1 MAGKSVIPL
10 LAKRFLLSQ
19 QAEGFPSFVA
29 WVSVTG
35 VALGVLALTVVT
47 SVVNGFE
54 GELTRVITGTNG
66 EVILYSR
73 GDPVHEPDAIIA
85 RVKRT
90 VPELQAISASFVSQ
104 LMISGPHGVAGAA
117 MEGIDPVT
125 IGFVTEIPQR
135 ISEGKIFSEYR
146 PALTGRPPREVLSHL
161 ENRAADLA
169 KEPQPRMEIVV
180 GSALAERIGAKVGT
194 DVQLI
199 IPFAGESGPDE
210 EKPLEESQPRVMAA
224 TVSGIAHLGMYQY
237 DSKMI
242 FAPLEGVQKFLDR
255 TDQVTTF
262 RLRMHPGTNTREI
275 ADRLTEN
282 FGYPFR
288 ARDWSSLNKNLFS
301 AIQHEKIVIAI
312 ILTAIVI
319 VAAFNVVSTLMMLIH
334 DKTKELSILK
344 AMGLP
349 ASAGFKL
356 FSMIGLGIGAVG
368 TGLGV
373 LLGLGMNE
381 VLEKT
386 HWIDLPP
393 EVYYIGFLPVVVRW
407 SEVLLIV
414 GVTMG
419 IIFIATLY
427 PAIRVARR
435 SPLDGIRYE

>member
-1 MAGKSVIPL
+1 MAGRSAIPL
-10 LAKRFLLSQ
+10 LAKRFLLSR
-19 QAEGFPSFVA
+19 QAEGFPSFIA

-35 VALGVLALTVVT
+35 VALGVLALVVVT

-73 GDPVHEPDAIIA
+73 GEPVRDADAVEA
-85 RVKRT
+85 RVKRAA
-90 VPELQAISASFVSQ
+90 PELQAVTRSFVAQ

-117 MEGIDPVT
+117 VEGLDLAT
-125 IGFVTEIPQR
+125 IGHVTDIPNKVTEGR
-135 ISEGKIFSEYR
+135 LFSEP
-146 PALTGRPPREVLSHL
+146 PASETSATPMEVVL
-161 ENRAADLA
+161 
-169 KEPQPRMEIVV
+169 
-180 GSALAERIGAKVGT
+180 GSALAERIGARVGT
-194 DVQLI
+194 EVQLI
-199 IPFAGESGPDE
+199 VPFAGEGAVE
-210 EKPLEESQPRVMAA
+210 EERPLEETPPRVLAA
-224 TVSGIAHLGMYQY
+224 RVSGVAHLGMYQY
-237 DSKMI
+237 DSKLI
-242 FAPLEGVQKFLDR
+242 FAPLEGVQRFLGR

-262 RLRMHPGTNTREI
+262 RLRLKPGADASSV
-275 ADRLTEN
+275 ADRLTES

-288 ARDWSSLNKNLFS
+288 ARPWSALNRNLFQ

-312 ILTAIVI
+312 ILTAIVV

-349 ASAGFKL
+349 PSAGFRL

-373 LLGLGMNE
+373 LLGLGLNW

-414 GVTMG
+414 GVTMA
-419 IIFIATLY
+419 ILFIATLY
-427 PAIRVARR
+427 PAYRVAKR